1 MAARKGKVFDIKTAS
16 AAGAFAAA
24 CMVGYS
30 QHESVACASPTSERV
45 AELEKKLSALTITY
59 ATKNNMAFVFVK
71 PHAVYPKVI
80 DLVKD
85 TFGKAGISITGEGD
99 LDYKTIDEKFLIDTH
114 YGAIA
119 NRAVKQKPSELV
131 VPQKGKDGFKSLFG
145 MEWEDAVAQGKVY
158 NAVDACKLLGVDG
171 QGLEGLWRKLDKKKE
186 LIKFGGGFYCAK
198 IGDIYVMNGFYMS
211 MRAAYTTPPAAIHW
225 FTVEWPA
232 DQLSWEDFRG
242 KVLGGTDPA
251 SAESGSARNTIFK
264 NWQSLGLQG
273 KPNTGDNGVHAS
285 ASPFEAMAERVNWL
299 GQDLES
305 DTYGMGML
313 AAGISKQMIEAWSG
327 DCVVNYEGKQGSI
340 FDQLEDMNADK
351 CIARAAEIAKQN
363 E

>member
-1 MAARKGKVFDIKTAS
+1 VSCAEVTTNDRVNQLEAKVN
-16 AAGAFAAA
+16 
-24 CMVGYS
+24 
-30 QHESVACASPTSERV
+30 
-45 AELEKKLSALTITY
+45 ALTVNY
-59 ATKNNMAFVFVK
+59 ACKNNMAFVFIK
-71 PHAVYPKVI
+71 PHAVYPKVV

-85 TFGKAGISITGEGD
+85 TFANNGIKITGEGD

-131 VPQKGKDGFKSLFG
+131 VPDKGKAGFKKLFG
-145 MEWEDAVAQGKVY
+145 LEWETAVAEGKVY
-158 NAVDACKLLGVDG
+158 NAMDAAAKLGVDG
-171 QGLEGLWRKLDKKKE
+171 AGLEALWRKLDKKNE

-198 IGDIYVMNGFYMS
+198 IGDIFVMNGFYMS
-211 MRAAYTTPPAAIHW
+211 MRAAYTTAPAAIHY

-232 DQLSWEDFRG
+232 DSLSWEDFRT
-242 KVLGGTDPA
+242 KVLGGTDP
-251 SAESGSARNTIFK
+251 STAESGSARNTIFK
-264 NWQSLGLQG
+264 TWQSLGLQG

-299 GQDLES
+299 GQDMET

-313 AAGISKQMIEAWSG
+313 AAGISKTMLETWSG

-340 FDQLEDMNADK
+340 FDQLEDMNADA
-351 CIARAAEIAKQN
+351 CLARAAEIAKQN